1 MWSLYPLFFS
11 VLNTE
16 KNNVKVK
23 WQFLIFFSVKQAHQ
37 FIIVNLV
44 NPIKFWKN
52 RPWTF
57 TNIPR
62 NISAGTLVYFPG
74 IHLLEPKIF
83 VSLQRIPKKLKL
95 ARLTKIQ
102 HDNSIHETIFVFQW
116 KVLKHDF
123 FWKKGPHHLLWVL
136 LIRNTASRAWHMT
149 WQLLGFKHSSY
160 FNTNCVGYLF
170 KNKYPIGLHMIY
182 FTLYCNSLHF
192 PTVSHVLACSRRV
205 QFHSLPTIWPRP
217 STTWTPGAGYSCAE
231 SEVNEGEQKILAAHL
246 KFDV

>member
-1 MWSLYPLFFS
+1 MAIFLFF
-11 VLNTE
+11 
-16 KNNVKVK
+16 
-23 WQFLIFFSVKQAHQ
+23 VKQAHQ
-37 FIIVNLV
+37 FIIVNFV

-57 TNIPR
+57 TYIPR
-62 NISAGTLVYFPG
+62 NISAGTLAYFPG

-102 HDNSIHETIFVFQW
+102 HDNSILETIFVFQW
-116 KVLKHDF
+116 KVLEMIF
-123 FWKKGPHHLLWVL
+123 FGKKGPHHLLWVL

-170 KNKYPIGLHMIY
+170 KINIPLDFTWYILPYIATPYISQLFHM
-182 FTLYCNSLHF
+182 C
-192 PTVSHVLACSRRV
+192 
-205 QFHSLPTIWPRP
+205 
-217 STTWTPGAGYSCAE
+217 
-231 SEVNEGEQKILAAHL
+231 
-246 KFDV
+246 